1 MNESANESIQ
11 IFIVKMNGK
20 ALEAFYSMNEVVGFV
35 KEQVTDWFTF
45 SQPFY
50 QSEKPL
56 DDLLEDA
63 ERELLAN
70 NRYEV
75 LNRRLEHPLATN
87 INDLPEIAYSLF
99 EVVPLRLS
107 HYKSELPKAE
117 PKEEEPKEE
126 PKISVPNYAIKE
138 TKRENGTKELVAEI
152 SVDKETVEKVRMALV
167 SDDMETYL
175 GAKEDFC
182 VCYIEF
188 GDGVDACLCVQP
200 RIVDEDDN
208 HIDWG
213 IFVQAEWYYKKREKF
228 CETQLEVG
236 DNNIVREYTPSD
248 EANLNMHKLVV
259 KLKED

>member
-20 ALEAFYSMNEVVGFV
+20 ALEAFYSMNEVIGFV
-35 KEQVTDWFTF
+35 KEQVTSWFTF
-45 SQPFY
+45 SQSFY

-107 HYKSELPKAE
+107 HYKPEPPIAE
-117 PKEEEPKEE
+117 
-126 PKISVPNYAIKE
+126 PNYAIKE

-152 SVDKETVEKVRMALV
+152 SVDKETVEKIRMALV

-248 EANLNMHKLVV
+248 EANLNAHKLVV